1 MRLIIMLWLHVAR
14 KSSQKYEKRN
24 AQNYR
29 PLADW
34 AHDSLVAVNT
44 HSGQSENARGH
55 RYHNPEVQQFACK
68 KRKAKNV

>member
-1 MRLIIMLWLHVAR
+1 MLQEKVIKNMR
-14 KSSQKYEKRN
+14 KRN

-29 PLADW
+29 PLAARADW

-55 RYHNPEVQQFACK
+55 RYHNPEVHQFACK